1 MGAQASDAQVVLS
14 ARFEGLLNGVHLL
27 SQGSEQREGMLALD
41 REGPGEG
48 QGGELLLAADGEKFG
63 TEAQA
68 MTESHGL
75 QTVAE
80 HSADAHQAVTIAQ
93 QREDFAAGGCRDMDG
108 GKLLGAEEVQQQAG
122 VTPIVFLPPAGET
135 GGGPGRRAQ
144 PKNGRG
150 VTETTGT
157 QTKNREISRHPPRG

>member
-93 QREDFAAGGCRDMDG
+93 QREDFAAGGCRDMMA
-108 GKLLGAEEVQQQAG
+108 GK
-122 VTPIVFLPPAGET
+122 PPLA
-135 GGGPGRRAQ
+135 RRARNQ
-144 PKNGRG
+144 PAPPP
-150 VTETTGT
+150 
-157 QTKNREISRHPPRG
+157 SLFSPPRAPPP